1 MSKEDHYMAGI
12 DAFAAGNY
20 EEAVA
25 AYQRALAEDQNYT
38 DPLHGLAQIYSLEG
52 RFDEAIEIA
61 RKISAI
67 DPDDV
72 MAHTTLSVLYQK
84 QGMIPEAEAEAN
96 TARVLSWKQQL
107 KEQKELEQ
115 QKEQK

>member
-1 MSKEDHYMAGI
+1 MSKEELYMAGI

-20 EEAVA
+20 EQAIT
-25 AYQRALAEDQNYT
+25 AYQQALAEDPHYT

-52 RFDEAIEIA
+52 RLDEAIEIA
-61 RKISAI
+61 KKISEV

-84 QGMIPEAEAEAN
+84 KGMIPEAEAEAN
-96 TARVLSWKQQL
+96 KARVLSWKQQL
-107 KEQKELEQ
+107 KEQKE
-115 QKEQK
+115 K